1 MGAGGRSRKSS
12 SADPAMTPGFVGT
25 SSAPGGGEEPHHSLI
40 HSGTSSMTY
49 FLADEATVNVS
60 TAGSPGGSGT
70 FGLRNLDT
78 SMEDADTARRKGPFI
93 STEYSRQSRDDSGD
107 DEGDD
112 DQDDIRAL
120 DERSVA
126 SFQSSIHPGPGSVG
140 RPPQELLSQPLTP
153 ILGPSPDPQGS
164 PLRSPSGISYRSEED
179 VVSEPAE
186 SEEAP
191 GRIFMEKPMSPEVL
205 VAPQLIMPE
214 ITIPSRRPFTMRGK
228 NIGRLKVLI
237 AGDSG
242 MIPLSAITIT
252 AYVFSDGSL
261 GIGKTSLIKS
271 IVQASE
277 DIVHVDPI
285 STGSSLSGSR
295 NGSYFTMNNRASGD
309 STKKIT
315 EVYAST
321 RPYPHWW
328 SELDDSKLLRRRKSK
343 YGTEEQVIE
352 RNLCFVDTPGYGSG
366 TSVCSFINIFLCLP
380 KFSCRGSILDGG
392 LEKFLEKL
400 TGELLTVPRVYR
412 ACCSICRVSNGTDAD
427 YREWRG
433 GGIAFSTFG

>member
-12 SADPAMTPGFVGT
+12 SADPAMTLGLVGP
-25 SSAPGGGEEPHHSLI
+25 SSAPGGGGSGGGGEEPHHSLI

-49 FLADEATVNVS
+49 FLADEAMVNAP
-60 TAGSPGGSGT
+60 TASSPGGSGT
-70 FGLRNLDT
+70 FGVRSLSTSLQDPDT
-78 SMEDADTARRKGPFI
+78 SRRRKGSFV
-93 STEYSRQSRDDSGD
+93 STVSAEYLQQSRDGGGD
-107 DEGDD
+107 EREEEEGDD
-112 DQDDIRAL
+112 DRAL

-126 SFQSSIHPGPGSVG
+126 SFQSSIHPSSDSIR

-153 ILGPSPDPQGS
+153 ILGPSPDPQGT
-164 PLRSPSGISYRSEED
+164 PLRSPSGISCRSEED
-179 VVSEPAE
+179 GMGEPAE
-186 SEEAP
+186 SEEAS
-191 GRIFMEKPMSPEVL
+191 RNIFMEKLDVL

-214 ITIPSRRPFTMRGK
+214 ITIPSRRPFTTKGK

-242 MIPLSAITIT
+242 MSSFSTIIIT
-252 AYVFSDGSL
+252 ACVFTDSL

-285 STGSSLSGSR
+285 STSGSLSGSR
-295 NGSYFTMNNRASGD
+295 SSSYFAMNNRASGD

-343 YGTEEQVIE
+343 YGTEEQIIE

-366 TSVCSFINIFLCLP
+366 TSVCSC
-380 KFSCRGSILDGG
+380 
-392 LEKFLEKL
+392 
-400 TGELLTVPRVYR
+400 Y
-412 ACCSICRVSNGTDAD
+412 
-427 YREWRG
+427 
-433 GGIAFSTFG
+433 

>member
-1 MGAGGRSRKSS
+1 MILGL
-12 SADPAMTPGFVGT
+12 VGP
-25 SSAPGGGEEPHHSLI
+25 SSAPGGEEPHHPI
-40 HSGTSSMTY
+40 IYSGTSSMTY
-49 FLADEATVNVS
+49 FLADEATVNIS
-60 TAGSPGGSGT
+60 TASSPGGSGT
-70 FGLRNLDT
+70 FGVRSLSTSLQDPDT
-78 SMEDADTARRKGPFI
+78 TRRRKGSFMSTV
-93 STEYSRQSRDDSGD
+93 STEYLQQSRDDRGD
-107 DEGDD
+107 EREEEEGDD
-112 DQDDIRAL
+112 DDRAL

-126 SFQSSIHPGPGSVG
+126 SFQSSIHPGPGSIG

-164 PLRSPSGISYRSEED
+164 PLRSPSGISCRSEED
-179 VVSEPAE
+179 VMGEPAE
-186 SEEAP
+186 SEEAS
-191 GRIFMEKPMSPEVL
+191 RNMFMEKPMSLDVL

-214 ITIPSRRPFTMRGK
+214 ITIPSRRPFTTKGK

-242 MIPLSAITIT
+242 MLFFSTIIIT
-252 AYVFSDGSL
+252 ACVFADSL

-295 NGSYFTMNNRASGD
+295 SSSYFAMNNRASGD

-328 SELDDSKLLRRRKSK
+328 SELDDSRLLRRRKSK
-343 YGTEEQVIE
+343 YGTEEQIIE

-366 TSVCSFINIFLCLP
+366 TSVCSF
-380 KFSCRGSILDGG
+380 
-392 LEKFLEKL
+392 
-400 TGELLTVPRVYR
+400 Y
-412 ACCSICRVSNGTDAD
+412 
-427 YREWRG
+427 
-433 GGIAFSTFG
+433 